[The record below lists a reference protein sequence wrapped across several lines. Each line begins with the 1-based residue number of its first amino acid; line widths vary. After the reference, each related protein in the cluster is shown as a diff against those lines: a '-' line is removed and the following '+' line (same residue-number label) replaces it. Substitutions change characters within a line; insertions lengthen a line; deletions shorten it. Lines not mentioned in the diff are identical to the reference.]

1 MAPWT
6 AVYSPASPASG
17 PATARPVRP
26 AVASAS
32 TKTMAEFDRVRSK
45 ALAVLRSDEWR
56 VERAREAPK
65 MKRYFPQIVRIN
77 ELGLLTFDSQAGAS
91 NRKYKERAYCFG
103 FVRDRAF
110 ARKLTEWV
118 SLHTDKYA
126 SLVVVQGDGRPD
138 PHNRFVASVAEVM
151 LRTTA
156 GLFPVTAHYGADG
169 TMHVHST
176 VSPFTTPYYRHV
188 VGTDPVPADAV
199 CVMFADLVWGRSAG
213 ARDGLFTAIE
223 KALVRVNAT

>member
-6 AVYSPASPASG
+6 AVYSPVSG
-17 PATARPVRP
+17 PTT
-26 AVASAS
+26 VAPKPTS
-32 TKTMAEFDRVRSK
+32 EFDRVRAK
-45 ALAVLRSDEWR
+45 ALAMLRSDEWR
-56 VERAREAPK
+56 AERAREAPA
-65 MKRYFPQIVRIN
+65 MARYFPQILRIN
-77 ELGLLTFDSQAGAS
+77 ELGLLTFDSQAGIS
-91 NRKYKERAYCFG
+91 NRKYKERAYCYG

-126 SLVVVQGDGRPD
+126 SLVVVQGNGRPD
-138 PHNRFVASVAEVM
+138 PHNRFFASAEDVM

-156 GLFPVTAHYGADG
+156 GLFPVTAHVGADG
-169 TMHVHST
+169 AHGADSTMEVHST
-176 VSPFTTPYYRHV
+176 VSPFTTPYYRHFA
-188 VGTDPVPADAV
+188 GPDLPADAV
-199 CVMFADLVWGRSAG
+199 CVMFADLVWGRAAG

>member
-1 MAPWT
+1 
-6 AVYSPASPASG
+6 
-17 PATARPVRP
+17 
-26 AVASAS
+26 
-32 TKTMAEFDRVRSK
+32 VRSK

-56 VERAREAPK
+56 AERTREAPK
-65 MKRYFPQIVRIN
+65 MKRYFTQIVRIN
-77 ELGLLTFDSQAGAS
+77 ELGLLTFDSQAGVS

-110 ARKLTEWV
+110 AFELTRWV

-138 PHNRFVASVAEVM
+138 PHNRFVASAADVM

-156 GLFPVTAHYGADG
+156 GLFPVTAHVRADGADG
-169 TMHVHST
+169 TMEIHST
-176 VSPFTTPYYRHV
+176 VSPFTTPYYRHLA
-188 VGTDPVPADAV
+188 GKDPVPADAV
-199 CVMFADLVWGRSAG
+199 CVMFADLVWGRAAG

-223 KALVRVNAT
+223 RALVRVNATRHY

>member
-103 FVRDRAF
+103 
-110 ARKLTEWV
+110 
-118 SLHTDKYA
+118 
-126 SLVVVQGDGRPD
+126 
-138 PHNRFVASVAEVM
+138 